1 MKNIYSDFQDVELV
15 ALLAKSD
22 KLAYS
27 EIFYRY
33 NKLLYSHAYNKLREQ
48 EDAKDIV
55 SEVFYALWAKREQS
69 VPEHNLIGYL
79 FIAVRYKIADF
90 LSRKQ
95 VKNQYIQSL
104 QSFMD
109 APQQVYTDHLIR
121 EKQLKEIIEE
131 EISALPPRMQEIFRM
146 SRFEQMSHKE
156 IAERLSLS
164 EQTVKDQ
171 VKKALKVLRVKLGL
185 IAFVAMFLKI
195 F

>member
-1 MKNIYSDFQDVELV
+1 MNSIYNDFQDAELV
-15 ALLAKSD
+15 ALLAEGD
-22 KLAYS
+22 KLAYA
-27 EIFYRY
+27 EIFFRY
-33 NKLLYSHAYNKLREQ
+33 NKLLYSHAYNKLRER

-69 VPEHNLIGYL
+69 LPEHNLIGYL
-79 FIAVRYKIADF
+79 FVAVRYKIADF

-95 VKNQYIQSL
+95 VRHHYIQSL
-104 QSFMD
+104 QNFID
-109 APQQVYTDHLIR
+109 VPQQVNTDHLIR

-156 IAERLSLS
+156 IAEKLSLS

-171 VKKALKVLRVKLGL
+171 VKKALRILRIKLGF
-185 IAFVAMFLKI
+185 IAFVAIFLKI

>member
-1 MKNIYSDFQDVELV
+1 MKNIYNDFQDLELV
-15 ALLAKSD
+15 ALLAKGD
-22 KLAYS
+22 QLAYS
-27 EIFYRY
+27 EIFFRY
-33 NKLLYSHAYNKLREQ
+33 NKLLYSHAYNKLRER
-48 EDAKDIV
+48 EDARDIV

-69 VPEHNLIGYL
+69 LPEHNLIGYL
-79 FIAVRYKIADF
+79 FVAVRYKIADF

-95 VKNQYIQSL
+95 VRHHYIQSL
-104 QSFMD
+104 QAFID
-109 APQQVYTDHLIR
+109 EPQQVNTDHLIR

-156 IAERLSLS
+156 IADKLSLS

-171 VKKALKVLRVKLGL
+171 VKKALRILRVKLGL
-185 IAFVAMFLKI
+185 MTFLAMFLKI

>member
-1 MKNIYSDFQDVELV
+1 MESIYGDFQDGELV

-22 KLAYS
+22 KRAYS

-33 NKLLYSHAYNKLREQ
+33 NKLLYSHAYNKLRER

-69 VPEHNLIGYL
+69 LPEYNLVGYL

-95 VKNQYIQSL
+95 LKDHYIQSL
-104 QSFMD
+104 QNFID
-109 APQQVYTDHLIR
+109 EPKQINTDHLIR
-121 EKQLKEIIEE
+121 ENQLRKIIEE
-131 EISALPPRMQEIFRM
+131 EIAALPPRMQEIFRM
-146 SRFEQMSHKE
+146 SRFEQMSHRE
-156 IAERLSLS
+156 IAEKLSLS

-171 VKKALKVLRVKLGL
+171 VKKALRILRVKLGL
-185 IAFVAMFLKI
+185 VVYVALLFKI

>member
-1 MKNIYSDFQDVELV
+1 MKVNYSACPDSELV
-15 ALLAKSD
+15 NLLSED
-22 KLAYS
+22 DEHAYL
-27 EIFYRY
+27 EIFSRY
-33 NKLLYSHAYNKLREQ
+33 NKLLYSHAYNKLRES

-55 SEVFYALWAKREQS
+55 SEVFYALWAKRQQTLPKE
-69 VPEHNLIGYL
+69 NLVGYL

-95 VKNQYIQSL
+95 VKQHYMASL
-104 QSFMD
+104 QTYIDQSG
-109 APQQVYTDHLIR
+109 AYTDHLVR

-131 EISALPPRMQEIFRM
+131 EISALPARMQEIFRM

-156 IAERLSLS
+156 IAEKLALS

-171 VKKALKVLRVKLGL
+171 VKKALRILRIKLGL
-185 IAFVAMFLKI
+185 IAYIGLFFKI

>member
-1 MKNIYSDFQDVELV
+1 MKGIYREFQDTELV
-15 ALLAKSD
+15 TLLSKGD
-22 KLAYS
+22 RYAYA
-27 EIFYRY
+27 EIFFRY
-33 NKLLYSHAYNKLREQ
+33 NKLLYSHAYNKLRER
-48 EDAKDIV
+48 EEARDIV

-69 VPEHNLIGYL
+69 LPEHNLIGYL
-79 FIAVRYKIADF
+79 FVAVRYKIADF

-95 VKNQYIQSL
+95 VRHHYIQSL
-104 QSFMD
+104 QNFID
-109 APQQVYTDHLIR
+109 EPQQVKTDHLIR

-156 IAERLSLS
+156 IADRLSLS

-171 VKKALKVLRVKLGL
+171 VKKALRILRVKLGL
-185 IAFVAMFLKI
+185 IAFVAMLLKI

>member
-1 MKNIYSDFQDVELV
+1 MKVNYSACPDSELV
-15 ALLAKSD
+15 NLLSED
-22 KLAYS
+22 DEHAYL
-27 EIFYRY
+27 EIFSRY
-33 NKLLYSHAYNKLREQ
+33 NKLLYSHAYNKLRES

-55 SEVFYALWAKREQS
+55 SDVFYTLWAKRQQTLPKE
-69 VPEHNLIGYL
+69 NLVGYL

-95 VKNQYIQSL
+95 VKQHYIASL
-104 QSFMD
+104 QTYIDQSG
-109 APQQVYTDHLIR
+109 AHTDHLVR

-131 EISALPPRMQEIFRM
+131 EVSALPARMQEIFRM

-156 IAERLSLS
+156 IAEKLALS

-171 VKKALKVLRVKLGL
+171 VKKALRILKIKLGL
-185 IAFVAMFLKI
+185 IAFIMLFFKI

>member
-1 MKNIYSDFQDVELV
+1 MKNIYSDFRDGELV
-15 ALLAKSD
+15 TLLAKSD

-33 NKLLYSHAYNKLREQ
+33 NKLLYSHAYNKLRER

-69 VPEHNLIGYL
+69 LPTHNLVGYL
-79 FIAVRYKIADF
+79 FIAIRYKIADF
-90 LSRKQ
+90 LSRQ
-95 VKNQYIQSL
+95 VLKHRYVESL
-104 QSFMD
+104 QNFINE
-109 APQQVYTDHLIR
+109 PQEVYTDHLVR

-156 IAERLSLS
+156 IAEKLSLS

-171 VKKALKVLRVKLGL
+171 VKKALRILRIKLGL
-185 IAFVAMFLKI
+185 ITYLVLLFKF

>member
-1 MKNIYSDFQDVELV
+1 MKSIYNDFQDGELV

-22 KLAYS
+22 KLAYA

-33 NKLLYSHAYNKLREQ
+33 NKLLYSHAYNKLRER

-55 SEVFYALWAKREQS
+55 SEVFYALWAKRDQS
-69 VPEHNLIGYL
+69 LPEHNLVGYL

-90 LSRKQ
+90 LSRK
-95 VKNQYIQSL
+95 VLKNRYVESL
-104 QSFMD
+104 QNFID
-109 APQQVYTDHLIR
+109 TPQEVATDHLIR

-156 IAERLSLS
+156 IAEKLSLS

-171 VKKALKVLRVKLGL
+171 VKKALRILRIKLGL
-185 IAFVAMFLKI
+185 IVFVFLI
-195 F
+195 V